1 MFLVSLRPG
10 QHAEEGPSAVR
21 SPALERLLRLAPE
34 LHTGGWLVERRQR
47 PERAEGASEGE
58 LDRLVHGQVG
68 GEGAAVGRGLDLGH
82 DVVEEGAGRGRGRL
96 HRKDQFRKV
105 CTQNTSIQ
113 LELAVE
119 LVKSN

>member
-21 SPALERLLRLAPE
+21 GPSLLRRLGLAAE
-34 LHTGGWLVERRQR
+34 LRTGGWLVERRQR
-47 PERAEGASEGE
+47 PERAESAIEGE
-58 LDRLVHGQVG
+58 LDRLVHSQGG